1 MDPNAAMNSGCIAIV
16 MIVVF
21 LVLLAI
27 IGHFIPLPLWLT
39 AQVAGVR
46 VGLPHLFAMRLRKVP
61 PEQIIRPLI
70 MATQAGLKLKA
81 EDLESFY
88 MQGGRVF
95 PVVQAL
101 IAATKAN
108 ITLDFQRACAIDRA
122 GRDVLEAVKMS
133 VNPKV
138 IETPEIAAVAQDGIE
153 VKSSCKVTVRANIE
167 RLIGGAG
174 EETIIARVQEGI
186 CTAVGSAEHFQLVLE
201 SPDRISKT
209 VLSKGLDV
217 GTAYEI
223 LSIDIADVDVGRNI
237 GATLQTNQAEA
248 DKQIAQ
254 ARAETRRANAMA
266 KEQEMRAKVQEQKAK
281 LVEAQAQ
288 VPLAMADSL
297 RTGKM
302 SVLDYYQLKNIIA
315 DTQMRQ
321 SISGVTDEK
330 QQ

>member
-1 MDPNAAMNSGCIAIV
+1 MGPESGCFILIV
-16 MIVVF
+16 IV
-21 LVLLAI
+21 VLLAVLMI

-39 AQVAGVR
+39 AQAAGVR
-46 VGLPHLFAMRLRKVP
+46 VGLMQLFYMRLRKVP
-61 PEQIIRPLI
+61 PEHIIRPLI
-70 MATQAGLKLKA
+70 MATQAGLNLRVQ
-81 EDLESFY
+81 DLESYY

-95 PVVQAL
+95 PVVNAL

-174 EETIIARVQEGI
+174 EETVIARVQEGI

-209 VLSKGLDV
+209 VLAKGLDV
-217 GTAYEI
+217 GTAFEI

-254 ARAETRRANAMA
+254 ARAETRRANALA

-330 QQ
+330 QS